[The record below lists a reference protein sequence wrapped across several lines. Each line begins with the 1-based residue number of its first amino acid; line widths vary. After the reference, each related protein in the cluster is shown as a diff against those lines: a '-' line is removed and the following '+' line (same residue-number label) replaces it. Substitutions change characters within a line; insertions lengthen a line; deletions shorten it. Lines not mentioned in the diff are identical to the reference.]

1 MHSRR
6 CLPSISH
13 VGGSPDALRFEQ
25 FIHAACWSNDNPNDV
40 FIEDLNRHDPYQR
53 PTAAARNTAY
63 IAEQRRLLRKLL
75 RKARREKRLPHGE
88 ALCAEFADPKKQ
100 ASSSKPEEVIS
111 LLDDELDDDEQSKW
125 HKKRTSLEE
134 LYELNPND
142 DLVQMLVAKRRQV
155 EEDEATKA
163 AVHEEMSVRMDTGV
177 RVNPALKAAL
187 LGDEEEGGGGSGGVD
202 LLAAAAEEESS
213 DDDEGAMAMLDF

>member
-1 MHSRR
+1 M
-6 CLPSISH
+6 
-13 VGGSPDALRFEQ
+13 
-25 FIHAACWSNDNPNDV
+25 
-40 FIEDLNRHDPYQR
+40 
-53 PTAAARNTAY
+53 
-63 IAEQRRLLRKLL
+63 
-75 RKARREKRLPHGE
+75 
-88 ALCAEFADPKKQ
+88 
-100 ASSSKPEEVIS
+100 IS

-213 DDDEGAMAMLDF
+213 DDDEGAMAMLEF